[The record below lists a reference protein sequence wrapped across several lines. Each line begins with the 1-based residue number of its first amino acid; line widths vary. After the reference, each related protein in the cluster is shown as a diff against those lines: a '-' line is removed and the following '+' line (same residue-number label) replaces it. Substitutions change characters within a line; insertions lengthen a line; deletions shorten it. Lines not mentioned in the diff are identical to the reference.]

1 MNKTLEYIHNNPK
14 ETKRI
19 IGITYLQLNQLIESA
34 LKINTN
40 KKNANSMERKLLI
53 KSGGGRKKHL
63 NPEDEIILT
72 LYYLHHIPTFQI
84 LGIHFG
90 VSESTANNIFHYWI
104 DILRELLPPSLLE
117 QVKKK
122 KMNIYG

>member
-19 IGITYLQLNQLIESA
+19 IGITYPHLKKLIENA
-34 LKINTN
+34 IKINMN
-40 KKNANSMERKLLI
+40 KKNTISAERKLLI

-63 NPEDEIILT
+63 NAEDEIILT
-72 LYYLHHIPTFQI
+72 LYYLHHILTFQI

-104 DILRELLPPSLLE
+104 DILIEFYH
-117 QVKKK
+117 QV
-122 KMNIYG
+122 Y